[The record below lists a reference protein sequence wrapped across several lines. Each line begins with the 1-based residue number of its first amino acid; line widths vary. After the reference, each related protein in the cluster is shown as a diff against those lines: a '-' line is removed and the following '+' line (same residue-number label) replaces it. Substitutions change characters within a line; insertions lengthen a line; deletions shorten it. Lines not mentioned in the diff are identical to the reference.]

1 MYFQTHIDP
10 DTSVPSLT
18 RHDDVTLVLQRPDR
32 RRPGDT
38 TAETGDGR
46 AGGDAG
52 LDTQQTDICAWLD
65 QIQAVWPVEDVI
77 LGWE

>member
-1 MYFQTHIDP
+1 MLHLIVLCIFRHTLTP

-18 RHDDVTLVLQRPDR
+18 RHDRVTLGRQKPDR

-46 AGGDAG
+46 VGGEAV
-52 LDTQQTDICAWLD
+52 LDEQQTDICA
-65 QIQAVWPVEDVI
+65 
-77 LGWE
+77 